1 MKGLT
6 RLLFVS
12 LLFCVQCATLVPTS
26 RSVKADKEL
35 TIAQIELRQAEKKWA
50 KAVKSGKNDL
60 IRNAGLNN
68 LRLAARNVNRIEKT
82 SVLVRESEGD
92 LQSVSKWRSAT
103 WGLGVCCLVLLAFVF
118 LSRRR

>member
-1 MKGLT
+1 M
-6 RLLFVS
+6 RAVLLCLVLS
-12 LLFCVQCATLVPTS
+12 QCATLVPTS
-26 RSVKADKEL
+26 RSVQAEKKVAV
-35 TIAQIELRQAEKKWA
+35 AQTELREAEKKWA
-50 KAVKSGKNDL
+50 NAVKSGKNDL
-60 IRNAGLNN
+60 IKNAGLNN

-92 LQSVSKWRSAT
+92 LQSVSKWRSVS

>member
-1 MKGLT
+1 M
-6 RLLFVS
+6 RAVLLCLMLS
-12 LLFCVQCATLVPTS
+12 QCATLVPTS

-50 KAVKSGKNDL
+50 DAVKSGKNDL
-60 IRNAGLNN
+60 IKNAGLNN

-92 LQSVSKWRSAT
+92 LQSVSKWRSVS
-103 WGLGVCCLVLLAFVF
+103 WGLGVCCLVLLAFAVF